1 MEKKWIYRISLG
13 LALTACGLV
22 SSRAQMVTYDPIHT
36 TVTTIIKF
44 FQEPS
49 FGQLVG
55 NVKKLVQISKFI
67 RQAGRGGE
75 LAKEAT
81 TTLSLINNYGRVMAA
96 DRHILSSEYSVISRD
111 FVSFAREV
119 AAITT
124 DLAEVVQQKNSS
136 MDDGHRLKLVNDAS
150 ERLQRLNGEIRR
162 YVGRINYISQRRS
175 FGAEDKAA
183 TARLYNIASE
193 VTRAGGSSFSGVDE
207 FPGYTYGNEY
217 DNEEVDFEVERRMAQ
232 EAALIQQKL
241 YQEYDTKLRIAEL
254 EAESLASLQIPKT
267 TKAGFY
273 NIKMREGSCPMI
285 PQLTP
290 QNTFFA
296 TTMHYDSAS
305 GATFTT
311 TYEDKGKNAFDKA
324 VKDWEYQMEEVCGPL
339 WDAYEKRIDFE
350 RNRLIQQTIAPLR
363 EQYQRE
369 MNEKLDAANRAI
381 AQKYKGQSTTKTKP
395 Q

>member
-1 MEKKWIYRISLG
+1 
-13 LALTACGLV
+13 
-22 SSRAQMVTYDPIHT
+22 MVTYDPIHT

-55 NVKKLVQISKFI
+55 NVKKLVQISQFI
-67 RQAGRGGE
+67 RQVGRGVE

-96 DRHILSSEYSVISRD
+96 DKHILPSEYGVISRD
-111 FVSFAREV
+111 FLSFAKEV
-119 AAITT
+119 AAITA

-136 MDDGHRLKLVNDAS
+136 MDDGHRLKFVNDAS
-150 ERLQRLNGEIRR
+150 ERLKKLNMEIRS

-175 FGAEDKAA
+175 FGVEDKAA
-183 TARLYNIASE
+183 TARLYQIASE
-193 VTRAGGSSFSGVDE
+193 VTRAGGSAFGGVGE
-207 FPGYTYGNEY
+207 FPGYTYGNTY
-217 DNEEVDFEVERRMAQ
+217 DNEEVDFEVETRMAQ
-232 EAALIQQKL
+232 EAALVQQKL
-241 YQEYDTKLRIAEL
+241 YQEYQAKVRIAEL

-267 TKAGFY
+267 TKEGFY
-273 NIKMREGSCPMI
+273 YVKMKEGSCPMI

-305 GATFTT
+305 GATMTT
-311 TYEDKGKNAFDKA
+311 VYEDKGKNAFDKA
-324 VKDWEYQMEEVCGPL
+324 LKDWDYQMEEICGPL
-339 WDAYEKRIDFE
+339 WEAYVKKIDYE
-350 RNRLIQQTIAPLR
+350 RNRIIQETIAPLR

-369 MNEKLDAANRAI
+369 MNEQLAAATAAI
-381 AQKYKGQSTTKTKP
+381 AEKYRGQTTTKLKTP
-395 Q
+395 

>member
-1 MEKKWIYRISLG
+1 MSHRQQRIL
-13 LALTACGLV
+13 LV
-22 SSRAQMVTYDPIHT
+22 VFPYLLLIGYQVRSQMVTYDPIHT

-55 NVKKLVQISKFI
+55 NVKKLVQISQFI
-67 RQAGRGGE
+67 RQVGRGVE

-96 DRHILSSEYSVISRD
+96 DKHILPSEYGVISRD
-111 FVSFAREV
+111 FLSFAKEV
-119 AAITT
+119 AAITA

-136 MDDGHRLKLVNDAS
+136 MDDGHRLKFVNDAS
-150 ERLQRLNGEIRR
+150 ERLKKLNMEIRS

-175 FGAEDKAA
+175 FGVEDKAA
-183 TARLYNIASE
+183 TARLYQIASE
-193 VTRAGGSSFSGVDE
+193 VTRAGGSAFGGVGE
-207 FPGYTYGNEY
+207 FPGYTYGNTY
-217 DNEEVDFEVERRMAQ
+217 DNEEVDFEVETRMAQ
-232 EAALIQQKL
+232 EAALVQQKL
-241 YQEYDTKLRIAEL
+241 YQEYQAKVRIAEL

-267 TKAGFY
+267 TKEGFY
-273 NIKMREGSCPMI
+273 YVKMKEGSCPMI

-305 GATFTT
+305 GATMTT
-311 TYEDKGKNAFDKA
+311 VYEDKGKNAFDKA
-324 VKDWEYQMEEVCGPL
+324 LKDWDYQMEEICGPL
-339 WDAYEKRIDFE
+339 WEAYVKKIDYE
-350 RNRLIQQTIAPLR
+350 RNRIIQETIAPLR

-369 MNEKLDAANRAI
+369 MNEQLAAATAAI
-381 AQKYKGQSTTKTKP
+381 AEKYRGQTTTKLKTP
-395 Q
+395 

>member
-1 MEKKWIYRISLG
+1 MKKKWIYQMLLG
-13 LALTACGLV
+13 LWGATLSFNYGQ
-22 SSRAQMVTYDPIHT
+22 AQMVTYDPIHT

-67 RQAGRGGE
+67 RQVGRGVE

-96 DRHILSSEYSVISRD
+96 DRHILSTEYSIISKD
-111 FVSFAREV
+111 FVAFAKEV
-119 AAITT
+119 AAITK

-136 MDDGHRLKLVNDAS
+136 MDDGHRLKFVNDAF

-193 VTRAGGSSFSGVDE
+193 VSRAGGSSFSGVDE
-207 FPGYTYGNEY
+207 FPGFTYGNQY

-232 EAALIQQKL
+232 EAALVQQKL
-241 YQEYDTKLRIAEL
+241 YQEYETKLRIAEL
-254 EAESLASLQIPKT
+254 EAESLASLRIPKT
-267 TKAGFY
+267 TQAGFY
-273 NIKMREGSCPMI
+273 SIKMNEGTCPMI

-305 GATFTT
+305 GATVTT
-311 TYEDKGKNAFDKA
+311 HYEDKGKNAFDKA
-324 VKDWEYQMEEVCGPL
+324 VKDWEYQMEEICGPL

-350 RNRLIQQTIAPLR
+350 RNRLIQETIAPLR
-363 EQYQRE
+363 EQYQKE
-369 MNEKLDAANRAI
+369 MNEKLDAANQAI
-381 AQKYKGQSTTKTKP
+381 AQKYKGQSTTKAKP

>member
-1 MEKKWIYRISLG
+1 MCRSRNIVFLLLMGLSLAG
-13 LALTACGLV
+13 YQ
-22 SSRAQMVTYDPIHT
+22 SKAQMVTYDPIHT

-49 FGQLVG
+49 FGELVG

-67 RQAGRGGE
+67 RQVGRGVE

-81 TTLSLINNYGRVMAA
+81 TTLTLINSYGKVMAA
-96 DRHILSSEYSVISRD
+96 DRHILSTEYAVISKD
-111 FVSFAREV
+111 FVSFAKEV

-124 DLAEVVQQKNSS
+124 DLAEVVQQKSSS

-150 ERLQRLNGEIRR
+150 DRLKKLNGEIRS

-175 FGAEDKAA
+175 FGVEDKAA
-183 TARLYNIASE
+183 TARLYKIAADVS
-193 VTRAGGSSFSGVDE
+193 RAGGSSFSGVGE

-217 DNEEVDFEVERRMAQ
+217 DNEKVDFEVERKMAQ

-241 YQEYDTKLRIAEL
+241 YQEYETKLRIAEL
-254 EAESLASLQIPKT
+254 EAQSMVSLQIPKT
-267 TKAGFY
+267 TKEGFY
-273 NIKMREGSCPMI
+273 HIKMKEGASPMV

-290 QNTFFA
+290 HNTFFA

-305 GATFTT
+305 GATVTT
-311 TYEDKGKNAFDKA
+311 QYEDKGKNAFDKA
-324 VKDWEYQMEEVCGPL
+324 LKDWEYQMEEICGPL
-339 WDAYEKRIDFE
+339 WNAYEKKIDYE
-350 RNRLIQQTIAPLR
+350 RNRIIQEIITPLR
-363 EQYQRE
+363 EQYQQE
-369 MNEKLDAANRAI
+369 MNEKLNAANEAI
-381 AQKYKGQSTTKTKP
+381 TQKYKGQSTTKAKP

>member
-1 MEKKWIYRISLG
+1 MENRK
-13 LALTACGLV
+13 ACQILLSILMAAVGQNQV
-22 SSRAQMVTYDPIHT
+22 RAQMVTYDPIHT

-67 RQAGRGGE
+67 RQVGRGVE

-96 DRHILSSEYSVISRD
+96 DRHILSTEYAIISKD
-111 FVSFAREV
+111 FVAFAKEV

-136 MDDGHRLKLVNDAS
+136 MDDGHRLKLVNDAF
-150 ERLQRLNGEIRR
+150 ERLQRVNGEIRR

-193 VTRAGGSSFSGVDE
+193 VPRGGGSSFSGVGE
-207 FPGYTYGNEY
+207 FPGYTYGNQY
-217 DNEEVDFEVERRMAQ
+217 DNEDVDFDVERRMAQ
-232 EAALIQQKL
+232 EAAMVQQKL
-241 YQEYDTKLRIAEL
+241 YQEYETKLRIAEL
-254 EAESLASLQIPKT
+254 EAESLASLRIPKT
-267 TKAGFY
+267 TQAGFFS
-273 NIKMREGSCPMI
+273 IKMNEGACPMI

-290 QNTFFA
+290 HNTFLA

-305 GATFTT
+305 GATMTT
-311 TYEDKGKNAFDKA
+311 HYEDKGKNAFDKA
-324 VKDWEYQMEEVCGPL
+324 VKDWEYQMEEICGPL
-339 WDAYEKRIDFE
+339 WDAYVKRIDFE
-350 RNRLIQQTIAPLR
+350 RNRLIQETIAPLR
-363 EQYQRE
+363 EQYQKE
-369 MNEKLDAANRAI
+369 MNEKLDAANQAI
-381 AQKYKGQSTTKTKP
+381 AQKYQGQTTTKAKP